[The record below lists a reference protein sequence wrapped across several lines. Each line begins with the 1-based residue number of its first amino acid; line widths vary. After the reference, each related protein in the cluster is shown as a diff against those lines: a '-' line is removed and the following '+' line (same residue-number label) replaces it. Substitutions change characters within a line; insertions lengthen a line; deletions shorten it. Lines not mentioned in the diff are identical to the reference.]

1 MKEIIA
7 EMFSVLAI
15 FCKKNLRGVL
25 ASIFSYQI
33 IKNKDVLK
41 RPITKNQYL
50 ISISTY

>member
-33 IKNKDVLK
+33 IKK
-41 RPITKNQYL
+41 
-50 ISISTY
+50 SIQNRKLC